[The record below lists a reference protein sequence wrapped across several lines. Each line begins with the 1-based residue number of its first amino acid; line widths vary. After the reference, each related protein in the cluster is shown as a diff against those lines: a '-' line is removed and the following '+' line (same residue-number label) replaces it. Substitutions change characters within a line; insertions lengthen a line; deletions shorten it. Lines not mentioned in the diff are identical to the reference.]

1 MWETED
7 DKKTKGP
14 REKAGGGE
22 CIYNCEPNDGM
33 FCRVAFEKANFTGK
47 TKGLCF
53 KNQAWCQERCE
64 GYVGG
69 GSPALP
75 PAPDSLD
82 VDISNI
88 GKKIIDP
95 LLVTQPIL
103 QCRLNPTELKS
114 MHCYI
119 QILCRFQKCK

>member
-82 VDISNI
+82 VDMSNI
-88 GKKIIDP
+88 GKKIYRPLGLTSHSAYIAMSTESDGVKIDA
-95 LLVTQPIL
+95 LLYP
-103 QCRLNPTELKS
+103 NF
-114 MHCYI
+114 M
-119 QILCRFQKCK
+119 